1 MSRYNHIALTNIF
14 LLRLHKVHHIWA
26 LSKDFGA
33 SGFRIA
39 TLYSKNQ
46 RLLSSIANLNIFSGV
61 SQPMQLVLQDVLKD
75 DIFIYGFL
83 ENSRQRIRY
92 SYELCVARLDEMVIP
107 YVHAQA
113 GIFVYADFS
122 SLLPE
127 QTFSGEARFSSLL
140 LDAAR
145 IIMTPGL
152 AQHDRKPGMFRICYA
167 FVTPEVL
174 DMALVRLD
182 RIVGKIRRWHW
193 DNLNAA
199 ELTDIL

>member
-1 MSRYNHIALTNIF
+1 M
-14 LLRLHKVHHIWA
+14 HHIWA

-75 DIFIYGFL
+75 DHFIYGFL
-83 ENSRQRIRY
+83 ESSRQRIRF
-92 SYELCVARLDEMVIP
+92 SYELCIARLDEMVIP
-107 YVHAQA
+107 YVPAKA

-127 QTFSGEARFSSLL
+127 LTASGEAQFSSLL
-140 LDAAR
+140 MDVAR
-145 IIMTPGL
+145 VIMTPGQ

-167 FVTPEVL
+167 FVTPDVL
-174 DMALVRLD
+174 EIALMRLD
-182 RIVGKIRRWHW
+182 KIVAKIRRWHW
-193 DNLNAA
+193 DNLNA
-199 ELTDIL
+199 ETLTDIL